1 MQFGEIRQHAFYI
14 VERIRSVWVPRNLH
28 PLPGVEVGINLFA
41 QLLSPRLQP
50 LYFLLQIQTVGYSLR
65 PQFLYLFFQFND
77 RPFEIEM
84 EATAVQDQ
92 IPFI

>member
-1 MQFGEIRQHAFYI
+1 
-14 VERIRSVWVPRNLH
+14 
-28 PLPGVEVGINLFA
+28 
-41 QLLSPRLQP
+41 
-50 LYFLLQIQTVGYSLR
+50 QTVSHSLS

-84 EATAVQDQ
+84 EATAIQDQ